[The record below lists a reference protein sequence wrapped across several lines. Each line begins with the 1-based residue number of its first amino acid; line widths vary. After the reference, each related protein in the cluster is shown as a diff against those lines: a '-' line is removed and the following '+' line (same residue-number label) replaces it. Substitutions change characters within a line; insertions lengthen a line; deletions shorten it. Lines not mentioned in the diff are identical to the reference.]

1 MGPFSMSSRFM
12 VGKHIRMVRYTVLGS
27 NYTWEFCQS
36 ISICY
41 LISSCSDQLSQRK
54 RAKNPYSVVAN
65 LIKVQKDHSTRKS
78 TGHPKK
84 VWKVG
89 LHTQGIWGV
98 HSEARNEE
106 RWEESYQN
114 CTEDFSGVLTVQ
126 ITRLSSFIISY
137 ASKFTQENAA
147 MYRKKRKFSID
158 PIRCSTSTRLGS
170 PRFAPLLQT
179 GCVTYIGLV
188 QYYCEDF
195 RYMGRT
201 DPAHSSIR

>member
-114 CTEDFSGVLTVQ
+114 CTEDFVAFLLSKLLGWVPLLFHMHQNSHKKMQPCTERKENSALIQSGAVHPPGWARRDLHLYSKLGVLH
-126 ITRLSSFIISY
+126 I
-137 ASKFTQENAA
+137 
-147 MYRKKRKFSID
+147 
-158 PIRCSTSTRLGS
+158 LG
-170 PRFAPLLQT
+170 
-179 GCVTYIGLV
+179 
-188 QYYCEDF
+188 
-195 RYMGRT
+195 
-201 DPAHSSIR
+201 